1 MSRLSLPGSSRT
13 LLSVA
18 LLAAAA
24 ACRESAPRVTAHP
37 PAAEFV
43 LAAGDSSYWV
53 TSEGG
58 DVQLR
63 GAPLELARIGR
74 RFYELYVVDD
84 DRSYEDA
91 VLLGQRI
98 YRRDLLSGDS
108 LLVFEDTIV
117 PRLAATYHRLHPD
130 DERLGPDDDA
140 SDDPLWRATTT
151 VDLVDLQG
159 PFLSFTLHADVERDD
174 HVPWH
179 TSRRGVIDLETGRP
193 ASLARVAGGNL
204 APIREHRTVAAA
216 AILDS
221 VRSGGDRIDRA
232 RTEALLHAY
241 RLEPDGFTLT
251 TVDGQPA
258 VEYALSGSGGGEAG
272 QLLELPPIPIGE
284 PNWWRDAAPTLPVSS
299 ADRSRDV
306 WRRGRY
312 EVVARHDPGSTM
324 ARLLLRD
331 STSREWLLGRVPLPA
346 IRIFWL
352 DDPPI
357 DSLTRRAL
365 DRAFD
370 ESGLY
375 DEAAR
380 STAVHRRAAH
390 RPAGAPSRPASPGR
404 PPPSPARGLTTVRHD
419 PSAPKTPRASEAVV
433 ADLMMPHQANGLRRP
448 SVFGGVIMSMVDR
461 CAALS
466 AMRHA
471 GGQATTL
478 SIDRILFKEPIHV
491 GELVEVRSRV
501 VQVGRTSM
509 SVLANVYA
517 EHIATGKRRHTNECW
532 LTFVHLDQM
541 GNPAPVPR
549 LILETDEDRALH
561 AQAAA
566 RREAALA
573 ELRAA
578 E

>member
-151 VDLVDLQG
+151 VALVDLQG

-390 RPAGAPSRPASPGR
+390 RIVRL
-404 PPPSPARGLTTVRHD
+404 ARLRG
-419 PSAPKTPRASEAVV
+419 PRARAVH
-433 ADLMMPHQANGLRRP
+433 PLRRL
-448 SVFGGVIMSMVDR
+448 G
-461 CAALS
+461 A
-466 AMRHA
+466 
-471 GGQATTL
+471 
-478 SIDRILFKEPIHV
+478 
-491 GELVEVRSRV
+491 
-501 VQVGRTSM
+501 
-509 SVLANVYA
+509 
-517 EHIATGKRRHTNECW
+517 
-532 LTFVHLDQM
+532 
-541 GNPAPVPR
+541 
-549 LILETDEDRALH
+549 
-561 AQAAA
+561 
-566 RREAALA
+566 
-573 ELRAA
+573 
-578 E
+578 

>member
-1 MSRLSLPGSSRT
+1 MPRLSHLRRNRR

-18 LLAAAA
+18 LVATAG
-24 ACRESAPRVTAHP
+24 ACRESAPRATVRP

-53 TSEGG
+53 SSDGT
-58 DVQLR
+58 DVRLR
-63 GAPLELARIGR
+63 GAPLELARVGS

-98 YRRDLLSGDS
+98 YRRDLISGDS

-117 PRLAATYHRLHPD
+117 PRLAAVYHRLHPD

-174 HVPWH
+174 RTPWH

-193 ASLARVAGGNL
+193 ASLARVAGGNV
-204 APIREHRTVAAA
+204 APVREHRSVAAA

-221 VRSGGDRIDRA
+221 VRTGGDRIDRA
-232 RTEALLHAY
+232 RTQALLHAY
-241 RLEPDGFTLT
+241 HLDPDGFTLT

-258 VEYALSGSGGGEAG
+258 VEYALSGSGSGEAG
-272 QLLELPPIPIGE
+272 HLLELPPIPIGE
-284 PNWWRDAAPTLPVSS
+284 PSWWREAAATLPVSS
-299 ADRSRDV
+299 ADGSRDV

-312 EVVARHDPGSTM
+312 EVVARREPGSSV

-331 STSREWLLGRVPLPA
+331 STSREWPLGRVPLPTL
-346 IRIFWL
+346 RILWL

-357 DSLTRRAL
+357 DSLTRHAL

-370 ESGLY
+370 ESGMY

-380 STAVHRRAAH
+380 STVHHRRAPH
-390 RPAGAPSRPASPGR
+390 PIVRL
-404 PPPSPARGLTTVRHD
+404 AR
-419 PSAPKTPRASEAVV
+419 
-433 ADLMMPHQANGLRRP
+433 
-448 SVFGGVIMSMVDR
+448 
-461 CAALS
+461 
-466 AMRHA
+466 
-471 GGQATTL
+471 
-478 SIDRILFKEPIHV
+478 
-491 GELVEVRSRV
+491 
-501 VQVGRTSM
+501 
-509 SVLANVYA
+509 
-517 EHIATGKRRHTNECW
+517 
-532 LTFVHLDQM
+532 
-541 GNPAPVPR
+541 
-549 LILETDEDRALH
+549 
-561 AQAAA
+561 A
-566 RREAALA
+566 RRARLVHPPRRLGA
-573 ELRAA
+573 
-578 E
+578 

>member
-1 MSRLSLPGSSRT
+1 MPRPLLPRRPRT
-13 LLSVA
+13 LLTVA
-18 LLAAAA
+18 LVAGAA
-24 ACRESAPRVTAHP
+24 ACREPAPRPSAHP

-58 DVQLR
+58 DVRLR

-117 PRLAATYHRLHPD
+117 PRLAAAYHRLHPD

-151 VDLVDLQG
+151 VDLVGLQG

-174 HVPWH
+174 RTPWH
-179 TSRRGVIDLETGRP
+179 TTRRGVIDLETGRA
-193 ASLARVAGGNL
+193 ASLARVAGGNV
-204 APIREHRTVAAA
+204 APVREHRTVAAA
-216 AILDS
+216 AVLDS

-241 RLEPDGFTLT
+241 HLEPDGFTLT

-258 VEYALSGSGGGEAG
+258 VEYALSGSGSGEAG
-272 QLLELPPIPIGE
+272 HLLELPPIPVGE
-284 PNWWRDAAPTLPVSS
+284 PSWWRDAAATIPVSS
-299 ADRSRDV
+299 SDGSRDV

-312 EVVARHDPGSTM
+312 EVVARHDPGSSM

-331 STSREWLLGRVPLPA
+331 STSREWTLGRVPLPA
-346 IRIFWL
+346 LRILWL

-380 STAVHRRAAH
+380 STASHRRAPHPFVRLA
-390 RPAGAPSRPASPGR
+390 RARRQGAGAPHLPRR
-404 PPPSPARGLTTVRHD
+404 VR
-419 PSAPKTPRASEAVV
+419 T
-433 ADLMMPHQANGLRRP
+433 
-448 SVFGGVIMSMVDR
+448 
-461 CAALS
+461 
-466 AMRHA
+466 
-471 GGQATTL
+471 
-478 SIDRILFKEPIHV
+478 
-491 GELVEVRSRV
+491 
-501 VQVGRTSM
+501 
-509 SVLANVYA
+509 
-517 EHIATGKRRHTNECW
+517 
-532 LTFVHLDQM
+532 
-541 GNPAPVPR
+541 
-549 LILETDEDRALH
+549 
-561 AQAAA
+561 
-566 RREAALA
+566 
-573 ELRAA
+573 
-578 E
+578 